1 MVTSV
6 RVRESRE
13 WDETCS
19 QISQGSSS
27 LIMADEILLTDENI
41 PPMQEELFR
50 LYSQGFLT
58 DITLSCEDGKN
69 FEAHRV
75 LLAARSQY
83 FYGIVPKLKVE
94 PVIFLKGVKG
104 SYLEK
109 ILKYIYSG
117 TATVSRSQ
125 LKPILEVAKSL
136 QVRGLQDLAPTELSR
151 GTNTSFQS
159 NPNYS
164 GSKTSSPV
172 PSKSKD
178 DSYHRLSPQ
187 NAREIALQQQ
197 KKIYDKLSYSKRS
210 PLKNSSSPHL
220 PSQKRGRGS
229 SHKETSSKSLIDDE
243 EEVLK
248 FQYEYIPDDSEDSDD
263 KDDSN
268 DSDFEMNKKNQRD
281 VNSANAGVDLGN
293 KKKRGRPAKS
303 HGDSPPP
310 SRGKK
315 SYEKSLFGYV
325 NKRKSS
331 KSSSDDDTDNSSDL
345 DQDSDSESEADSDD
359 QSDDDDDDDDDRTV
373 PSRLSKSTS
382 PHRPGKLDSPIKGS
396 PSKGKK
402 ERESYYEMPTP
413 STPRRGRGPTI
424 NGKPMLPVQCKVRAL
439 KLCEF
444 YLTSGVSREREP
456 SFTYQSL
463 ATGQAG
469 RVSSTKGSG

>member
-13 WDETCS
+13 WDETGGE
-19 QISQGSSS
+19 IFQGSKGPT
-27 LIMADEILLTDENI
+27 MADEILLTDENI

-125 LKPILEVAKSL
+125 LKPILEVAKRL

-159 NPNYS
+159 NPGYG

-187 NAREIALQQQ
+187 NAREMALQQQ

-210 PLKNSSSPHL
+210 PMKNSSSPQL
-220 PSQKRGRGS
+220 SSQKRSKGS
-229 SHKETSSKSLIDDE
+229 SHKESSIKSLIDDE
-243 EEVLK
+243 DEVLK
-248 FQYEYIPDDSEDSDD
+248 FQYEYIPDDSEDSD

-268 DSDFEMNKKNQRD
+268 DSDFEMNKRNSRD
-281 VNSANAGVDLGN
+281 ANTASAELSS

-303 HGDSPPP
+303 QGESPPP
-310 SRGKK
+310 PTPSSRGKK
-315 SYEKSLFGYV
+315 SYEKSMFGFV

-345 DQDSDSESEADSDD
+345 DQDSDSESEADSED
-359 QSDDDDDDDDDRTV
+359 QSDEDEDDDEERMTLT
-373 PSRLSKSTS
+373 PTRMSKSTS
-382 PHRPGKLDSPIKGS
+382 PHRPGKLESSPGKS
-396 PSKGKK
+396 SSSKG
-402 ERESYYEMPTP
+402 RGRSYYEVPAP

-424 NGKPMLPVQCKVRAL
+424 NGKQMLAVQCKVGHQGTRGPGDQGVVRVMSSLPGKESRASPL
-439 KLCEF
+439 Q
-444 YLTSGVSREREP
+444 VW
-456 SFTYQSL
+456 
-463 ATGQAG
+463 
-469 RVSSTKGSG
+469 

>member
-13 WDETCS
+13 WDETGRE
-19 QISQGSSS
+19 ILQGSKGPT
-27 LIMADEILLTDENI
+27 MADEILLTDENI

-159 NPNYS
+159 NPNYG

-187 NAREIALQQQ
+187 NAREMALQQQ

-210 PLKNSSSPHL
+210 PMKNSSSPQL
-220 PSQKRGRGS
+220 SSQKRSKGT
-229 SHKETSSKSLIDDE
+229 SHKESSIKSLIDDE
-243 EEVLK
+243 DEVLK
-248 FQYEYIPDDSEDSDD
+248 FQYEYIPDDSEDSD

-268 DSDFEMNKKNQRD
+268 DSDFEMNKKNPRD
-281 VNSANAGVDLGN
+281 VNTASAELSS

-303 HGDSPPP
+303 QGESPPPP

-315 SYEKSLFGYV
+315 SYDKSVFGFV

-345 DQDSDSESEADSDD
+345 DQDSDSESEADSED
-359 QSDDDDDDDDDRTV
+359 QSDDDDEDDEDRET
-373 PSRLSKSTS
+373 PTRMSKSTS
-382 PHRPGKLDSPIKGS
+382 PHRPGKLESSPVKGS
-396 PSKGKK
+396 SSKG
-402 ERESYYEMPTP
+402 RGRGYYEVPAP

-424 NGKPMLPVQCKVRAL
+424 NGKQMLAVQCKVGSSAQWWSVLLIITSSVPGKESRASPL
-439 KLCEF
+439 Q
-444 YLTSGVSREREP
+444 VW
-456 SFTYQSL
+456 
-463 ATGQAG
+463 
-469 RVSSTKGSG
+469 

>member
-13 WDETCS
+13 WDETRRE
-19 QISQGSSS
+19 ILQGSKSPT
-27 LIMADEILLTDENI
+27 MADEILLTDENI

-159 NPNYS
+159 NPTYS

-187 NAREIALQQQ
+187 NAREMALQQQ

-210 PLKNSSSPHL
+210 PMKNSSSPQL
-220 PSQKRGRGS
+220 SSQKRSKGT
-229 SHKETSSKSLIDDE
+229 SHKESSIKSLIDDE
-243 EEVLK
+243 DEVLK
-248 FQYEYIPDDSEDSDD
+248 FQYEYIPDDSDDSD

-268 DSDFEMNKKNQRD
+268 DSDFEMNKKRD
-281 VNSANAGVDLGN
+281 VNTATAELSS

-303 HGDSPPP
+303 QGESPPPP

-315 SYEKSLFGYV
+315 SYDKSVYGFV

-345 DQDSDSESEADSDD
+345 DQDSDSESEADSED
-359 QSDDDDDDDDDRTV
+359 QSDEDDEDDEDRMT
-373 PSRLSKSTS
+373 PTRMSKSTS
-382 PHRPGKLDSPIKGS
+382 PHRPGKLESSPAKSS
-396 PSKGKK
+396 PSKG
-402 ERESYYEMPTP
+402 RGRSFYEVPAP

-424 NGKPMLPVQCKVRAL
+424 NGKQVLAVQCKVGDEVLR
-439 KLCEF
+439 
-444 YLTSGVSREREP
+444 GW
-456 SFTYQSL
+456 
-463 ATGQAG
+463 
-469 RVSSTKGSG
+469 

>member
-13 WDETCS
+13 WDETGRE
-19 QISQGSSS
+19 ILQGSKGPT
-27 LIMADEILLTDENI
+27 MADEILLTDENI

-159 NPNYS
+159 NPNYG

-187 NAREIALQQQ
+187 NAREMALQQQ

-210 PLKNSSSPHL
+210 PMKNSSSPQL
-220 PSQKRGRGS
+220 SSQKRSKGT
-229 SHKETSSKSLIDDE
+229 SHKESSIKSLIDDE
-243 EEVLK
+243 DEVLK
-248 FQYEYIPDDSEDSDD
+248 FQYEYIPDDSEDSD

-268 DSDFEMNKKNQRD
+268 DSDFEMNKKNPRD
-281 VNSANAGVDLGN
+281 VNTASAELSS

-303 HGDSPPP
+303 QGESPPPP

-315 SYEKSLFGYV
+315 SYDKTVFGFV

-345 DQDSDSESEADSDD
+345 DQDSDSESEADSED
-359 QSDDDDDDDDDRTV
+359 QSDDDDEDDEDRET
-373 PSRLSKSTS
+373 PTRMSKSTS
-382 PHRPGKLDSPIKGS
+382 PHRPGKLESSPVKS
-396 PSKGKK
+396 SSSKG
-402 ERESYYEMPTP
+402 RGRGYYEVPAP

-424 NGKPMLPVQCKVRAL
+424 NGKQMLAVQCKVGSSAQWCSVLLVIPSSVPGKESRASPL
-439 KLCEF
+439 Q
-444 YLTSGVSREREP
+444 VW
-456 SFTYQSL
+456 
-463 ATGQAG
+463 
-469 RVSSTKGSG
+469 

>member
-13 WDETCS
+13 WDETCRE
-19 QISQGSSS
+19 ISQGSKSRT
-27 LIMADEILLTDENI
+27 MADEILLTDENI

-220 PSQKRGRGS
+220 SSQKRGRGAS
-229 SHKETSSKSLIDDE
+229 QKESNIKSLIDDE

-268 DSDFEMNKKNQRD
+268 DSDFEMNKKNQRE
-281 VNSANAGVDLGN
+281 AAGVELSS

-303 HGDSPPP
+303 QGDSPPP
-310 SRGKK
+310 SKGKK

-359 QSDDDDDDDDDRTV
+359 QSDDDDDDDDDDRAT
-373 PSRLSKSTS
+373 PSRISKSTS
-382 PHRPGKLDSPIKGS
+382 PHRPSKLDSS
-396 PSKGKK
+396 PTKSSSKGRK

-424 NGKPMLPVQCKVRAL
+424 NGKPMLAVQCKVS
-439 KLCEF
+439 E
-444 YLTSGVSREREP
+444 G
-456 SFTYQSL
+456 
-463 ATGQAG
+463 
-469 RVSSTKGSG
+469 